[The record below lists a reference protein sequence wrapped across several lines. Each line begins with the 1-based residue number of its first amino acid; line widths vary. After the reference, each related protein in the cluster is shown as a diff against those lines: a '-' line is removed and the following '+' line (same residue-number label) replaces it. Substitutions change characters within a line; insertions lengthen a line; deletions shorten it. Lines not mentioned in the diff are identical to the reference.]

1 MKSYFVAVQARGTI
15 ALPADLRR
23 RMHLDEPG
31 AQVQI
36 IEHQDGHIEL
46 QPVLPIPADQ
56 AWFWTE
62 RWQAMEREADEDIA
76 AGRVTTFEDVDDFI
90 AHLKAHRERLKYD
103 WRRQV
108 RGRLGAPD
116 SIAERALFL
125 AVVHDRL
132 PAGLRAVRP

>member
-1 MKSYFVAVQARGTI
+1 MSSGAPVSRHSAISALLQRGITAILRPIMKSHYIAVQARGTI

-76 AGRVTTFEDVDDFI
+76 AGRVSHAMDVDEFI
-90 AHLKAHRERLKYD
+90 ANL
-103 WRRQV
+103 
-108 RGRLGAPD
+108 
-116 SIAERALFL
+116 ERAQQE
-125 AVVHDRL
+125 
-132 PAGLRAVRP
+132 